1 MKIPRR
7 NSDFILGRKA
17 HVFVRSGQ
25 SLPRVLCIT
34 VATWGLPSN
43 RQIDLVL
50 SCANVSS
57 CFAASTLKM
66 ERVRGGVLWTGQ
78 RPPQPVWSS
87 KISPKGGRVSCT
99 DPTATSRCL
108 RNPCP
113 GIRRSLA
120 KVMEKILL
128 SHRSHKFL
136 PVCAA
141 FATISNVLPTC
152 PPTSLAVLREQ
163 RRQPHHNRGI

>member
-1 MKIPRR
+1 MWAVNVCQHDGHQYPAQESHEDSPEELRLHPGAKSAR
-7 NSDFILGRKA
+7 FRK
-17 HVFVRSGQ
+17 VGPKFT
-25 SLPRVLCIT
+25 RVLCIT

-57 CFAASTLKM
+57 CFAVSTLKM

-120 KVMEKILL
+120 KGENLILTFC
-128 SHRSHKFL
+128 R
-136 PVCAA
+136 
-141 FATISNVLPTC
+141 
-152 PPTSLAVLREQ
+152 
-163 RRQPHHNRGI
+163 